1 MPAHLFFHPNIS
13 KRSSVFTFSTFS
25 PTQRLGFFFSP
36 SKASVPSSCSSEKD
50 EDEDAAALRPR
61 CSDFFSKTVNQ
72 FLIFLFFCRHL
83 FFVFCLPDGRVFDL
97 YLLYIFSVTFI
108 RIVGLIKD
116 FSGCLFFLIEDFGV
130 ALWSHDC
137 LASDCQ
143 RGCAAAV
150 VRLGTCVSEAACT
163 RASSTPSPHPLH
175 PSSSHQF
182 HS

>member
-1 MPAHLFFHPNIS
+1 MPTHLFFHPNIS

-25 PTQRLGFFFSP
+25 PTQRFVVFFPP
-36 SKASVPSSCSSEKD
+36 SKASAPSSCSSEKD

-72 FLIFLFFCRHL
+72 CLIFLFFCQHL

-108 RIVGLIKD
+108 RRIVWLIKD

-143 RGCAAAV
+143 
-150 VRLGTCVSEAACT
+150 
-163 RASSTPSPHPLH
+163 
-175 PSSSHQF
+175 
-182 HS
+182 

>member
-1 MPAHLFFHPNIS
+1 MEQSPANPYARSPLFPPKHLKEVFSFHLLHIQSN
-13 KRSSVFTFSTFS
+13 TT
-25 PTQRLGFFFSP
+25 LCFFFSP
-36 SKASVPSSCSSEKD
+36 SKASAPSSCSSEK
-50 EDEDAAALRPR
+50 DEDAAALRPR

-72 FLIFLFFCRHL
+72 CLIFLFFCRHL

-108 RIVGLIKD
+108 RRIVWLIKD

-143 RGCAAAV
+143 RGCAAA
-150 VRLGTCVSEAACT
+150 AAAA
-163 RASSTPSPHPLH
+163 RW
-175 PSSSHQF
+175 
-182 HS
+182 